1 MEFNLT
7 VIILKLAKKHSKT
20 LKSLTLNLNLYLY
33 MLGNYATTLFEEKWI
48 LESYLKKR
56 TLQCFLDVKQYLHKT
71 TL

>member
-56 TLQCFLDVKQYLHKT
+56 TLQCFLDVKQ
-71 TL
+71 

>member
-48 LESYLKKR
+48 LESY
-56 TLQCFLDVKQYLHKT
+56 
-71 TL
+71 